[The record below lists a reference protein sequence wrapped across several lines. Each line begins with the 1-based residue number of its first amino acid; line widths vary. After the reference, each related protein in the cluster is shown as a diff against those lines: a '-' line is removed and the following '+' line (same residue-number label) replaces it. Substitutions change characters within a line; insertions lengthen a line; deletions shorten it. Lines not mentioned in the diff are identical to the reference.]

1 MSIHL
6 VAWNKKLPQSLK
18 RFWVPITLIIASFAF
33 VFSNVAQHSEAFS
46 PLDEWV
52 YFDYVTKV
60 PSQGFV
66 HVGEAIGAEALYRMS
81 CFGDADGPSG
91 MPCNGPNGTY
101 NDPSEY
107 SFKGITSAAG
117 YTPAYFWATWGVA
130 NTVSSVTGIDFFK
143 VARATGAIWLSAG
156 MLFLFLA
163 FTRLKIPQLVSLGI
177 GLGILA
183 LPNSYYAF
191 TFITTDAPTFFWGSL
206 VIFLAI
212 KFIQEGKGATLLLC
226 ASAIGFIF
234 KGTLIFVIAFVI
246 ALLIVSLNTQFRG
259 KSGIS
264 TKLKVVPTVLVA
276 IGMFL
281 FTLFWNSAWA
291 NFVSANAVGNSPDQ
305 GGEVPLTPR
314 PFLDGLFAFIPDLT
328 GGKSQNLMDYT
339 SAPMALLIIAGLIGF
354 LLVSKGLSF
363 ERIFGLTTIACAIL
377 LVPAF
382 VTLYFLQSGYT
393 VPIEPRYGIALT
405 TALVAPV
412 GLLPNSKIGIQII
425 LGIGILSAVIAI
437 SGVVQ
442 P

>member
-1 MSIHL
+1 M
-6 VAWNKKLPQSLK
+6 ARNLK
-18 RFWVPITLIIASFAF
+18 RFWVPIMLIIASFAF

-52 YFDYVTKV
+52 YYDYVTKV

-66 HVGEAIGAEALYRMS
+66 HVGESIGTEALYRMS

-91 MPCNGPNGTY
+91 IPCDGPNGTY
-101 NDPSEY
+101 DDPSEY

-117 YTPAYFWATWGVA
+117 YTPAYFWATWGIA
-130 NTVSSVTGIDFFK
+130 NSVSTLTGIDFFK
-143 VARATGAIWLSAG
+143 VARATGALWLSAG
-156 MLFLFLA
+156 MLFFFLA
-163 FTRLKIPQLVSLGI
+163 FTRLKIPKLVTFGI

-183 LPNSYYAF
+183 LPNTYYAF

-206 VIFLAI
+206 VIFLTI
-212 KFIQEGKGATLLLC
+212 RFIQEGKGALLLFF

-246 ALLIVSLNTQFRG
+246 VLLIVAL
-259 KSGIS
+259 IS
-264 TKLKVVPTVLVA
+264 KLRITSSNFIKLKLIPAILVA
-276 IGMFL
+276 LGMFV
-281 FTLFWNSAWA
+281 FTLVWNSIWA
-291 NFVSANAVGNSPDQ
+291 KFVAANAVGSSPDQ
-305 GGEVPLTPR
+305 GGEVPFTPR

-339 SAPMALLIIAGLIGF
+339 SAPMSLIIIAGLVGF
-354 LLVSKGLSF
+354 LLVSKGFSF
-363 ERIFGLTTIACAIL
+363 ERMFGLTAIFCAIL

-382 VTLYFLQSGYT
+382 VALYFLQSGYT

-412 GLLPNSKIGIQII
+412 GLLPNSKLGIRII
-425 LGIGILSAVIAI
+425 LGIGILSALIAI